1 MILTRVQLRG
11 KVSVSYWEQ
20 GICPDGKDMQGLWPY
35 CRGGERS
42 FYLPAVRSGLRKNR
56 SCLREAAGSEVA
68 GGTRSPESGEARGEG
83 CCKSAGGFPFCGHWQ
98 GSGAASGAVFCAVTV
113 LAPGGL
119 NFQNHAGLT
128 DRYVCSDAVVP
139 GRCVRRCHNVRH
151 GCRFHGRRVV
161 VQASGVGNG

>member
-1 MILTRVQLRG
+1 MKLTRVQCRG
-11 KVSVSYWEQ
+11 KVPASSVEQ
-20 GICPDGKDMQGLWPY
+20 GICSDEKNMQALRAY
-35 CRGGERS
+35 CGGGERII
-42 FYLPAVRSGLRKNR
+42 YMPGLRESLHKNR
-56 SCLREAAGSEVA
+56 CSLRTAAGGEVA
-68 GGTRSPESGEARGEG
+68 GGTRSPESGEARGGG
-83 CCKSAGGFPFCGHWQ
+83 CCKSAGGFPFCGHWHA
-98 GSGAASGAVFCAVTV
+98 GGAASGADFCAVAV